1 MKSIKSL
8 DEIDGDAETVIAA
21 LRQRSKEMLYEKA
34 YAWVEK
40 ARNAGK

>member
-8 DEIDGDAETVIAA
+8 GEIDSGAETMIAA
-21 LRQRSKEMLYEKA
+21 LRQRSKEMLYKKV